1 MAENFEIDLDGEQVL
16 FDGTWYAK
24 DELTHKI
31 KTMVEGGDFRVA
43 RPSSALEALEG
54 AVGNLREIKVRLP
67 IETYEALSAVATR
80 AGRPVGALLRE
91 ALARLVPGNNVPAGT
106 RPATGQIPASPT
118 GQIPVAPT
126 VIHTPAAPPAPIPL
140 STRAPSRI
148 NLPTANEPATAEE
161 AAGAIPLTSK
171 RQDAPPAANDSEKSW
186 FDRR

>member
-1 MAENFEIDLDGEQVL
+1 MSENFEIDLDGEQVL

-31 KTMVEGGDFRVA
+31 KTMVESGDFRVA

-54 AVGNLREIKVRLP
+54 AVSNLREIKVRLP
-67 IETYEALSAVATR
+67 IETFEALSAVATR

-91 ALARLVPGNNVPAGT
+91 ALARLVPGNNAAPGA
-106 RPATGQIPASPT
+106 RAPT

-140 STRAPSRI
+140 STRAASRT

-171 RQDAPPAANDSEKSW
+171 RREEPSPAATDSEKSW

>member
-24 DELTHKI
+24 DELTRKI
-31 KTMVEGGDFRVA
+31 KTMVEGGDYRVA
-43 RPSSALEALEG
+43 RPSSALEVLEG
-54 AVGNLREIKVRLP
+54 AVSNLREIKVRLP

-91 ALARLVPGNNVPAGT
+91 ALARLVPGNVAPGA
-106 RPATGQIPASPT
+106 RPATGQIPVS
-118 GQIPVAPT
+118 APT
-126 VIHTPAAPPAPIPL
+126 VIHAPVAAPPAPIPL
-140 STRAPSRI
+140 STRAPSRV

-161 AAGAIPLTSK
+161 AAGAIPLTAK
-171 RQDAPPAANDSEKSW
+171 RRDDSSPPATDSEKSW